1 MSFSCWAEPQKMFAP
16 NQITGPDPG
25 IWDIY
30 FIFSPSYGFDPGL
43 FPLCNDGLHS
53 WALSPGGIL
62 PLTRQNWIFCLVCVF
77 LCTWHPGVCWSGH
90 LICHLCG
97 LCSWPQGI
105 KINMSHKPLFEPQ
118 EELPEHKAYEY
129 TVRNYQLLY
138 GIERRVWF
146 GFFSFQN

>member
-1 MSFSCWAEPQKMFAP
+1 MSFSCWAEPQKMFGP

-77 LCTWHPGVCWSGH
+77 PCTWHPGVCWSGH

-105 KINMSHKPLFEPQ
+105 RINMSHKPLWTSGAATRAPG
-118 EELPEHKAYEY
+118 
-129 TVRNYQLLY
+129 LLIHCEKLSAFIWNREM
-138 GIERRVWF
+138 GLVC
-146 GFFSFQN
+146 FF